1 MATVN
6 TVNKKNASGT
16 FTTGAAG
23 ETQSLTAVSF
33 SGSGNARLGIVK
45 LICYDT
51 TLVDILP
58 QRVVYDPAG
67 VNKQLQCVLRWDSN
81 PAATS
86 GNRSKVAWY
95 IIRGEDIGVS
105 KTITATWNGSHDSGV
120 NWLIESGVTIEGV
133 AVNRSDAPHT
143 QPATTDP
150 VINVP
155 ANGVMLASAQDDDGA
170 AITLDSGGT
179 LITNHADWS
188 DDSLSNVAWGF
199 FAQGGTAGNN
209 TMGFSGHDTSNAIAF
224 YDDADD
230 VASDGEFDDLTI
242 IDKHAAVAGTSL
254 TTTGVG
260 YAPDETKS
268 DRLLVA
274 TVMVVDG
281 GLAGVTDLEWVSGV
295 VVNPGGSEV
304 AFVQEDE
311 IAVADAG
318 IWRGYVKEVD
328 IPSAAGGPYELRV
341 DFNGSVTRDDVF
353 IFLDEMAG
361 IDQTTPVGQKA
372 AERAG
377 ATDSAPSTVLASV
390 TAGSVVMCSG
400 VWVDDRQGLSLTAEW
415 AGLTVHDDDN
425 VAAGS
430 AHGCVYAGSTTQLDY
445 GYHLEA
451 AEPDPHIMVT
461 EFLVIVGGPETPGSG
476 TLTLTGFGPKLLF
489 DQPIGAGALSLT
501 GFAPVARIAVTKL
514 PGTAT
519 LSLTGFAPTLGL
531 TNNPVF
537 QPGAAAL
544 VIVGQQ
550 VTIDTRN
557 AVGAGSLDLAGFAPT
572 VVITVSNP
580 LFAPGFAVL
589 TLTGF
594 VPNVKRKGWKPVIE
608 SSDVWTPASESSD
621 VWTPVT
627 QSSDPWTEAV

>member
-81 PAATS
+81 PASTS
-86 GNRSKVAWY
+86 GARSKVAWY
-95 IIRGEDIGVS
+95 VIRGEDIGAS
-105 KTITATWNGSHDSGV
+105 KTITGTWNGSHDSGV
-120 NWLIESGVTIEGV
+120 NWLIESGITIEGV
-133 AVNRSDAPHT
+133 AVNRVDAPHT
-143 QPATTDP
+143 QAATTDP
-150 VINVP
+150 VVNVP

-199 FAQGGTAGNN
+199 FEQGGTAGNN
-209 TMGFSGHDTSNAIAF
+209 TMGFSGQDTSDAIAF
-224 YDDADD
+224 YDGADD

-254 TTTGVG
+254 TTTAIG

-268 DRLLVA
+268 DRLLAV
-274 TVMVVDG
+274 TVMVVDA
-281 GLAGVTDLEWVSGV
+281 GLAGVSDIEWVSGV

-311 IAVADAG
+311 IAVADSG
-318 IWRGYVKEVD
+318 IWRGYVKEAD

-341 DFNGSVTRDDVF
+341 DFNGSATRDDLF
-353 IFLDEMAG
+353 IYLDELAN
-361 IDQTTPVGQKA
+361 IDQTTPIGQKA
-372 AERAG
+372 SAHAG
-377 ATDSAPSTVLASV
+377 TTGTSVSASLASV

-415 AGLTVHDDDN
+415 GGYSLHDDDN
-425 VAAGS
+425 VDAGS
-430 AHGCVYAGSTTQLDY
+430 THGCIYAGSTSQLDY

-461 EFLVIVGGPETPGSG
+461 EFLVTSAGFAPGAG
-476 TLTLTGFGPKLLF
+476 TLTLTGFAPKLLF
-489 DQPIGAGALSLT
+489 DHPVGSATLSLT
-501 GFAPVARIAVTKL
+501 GFAPVAQVSVTRI
-514 PGTAT
+514 PGAAT
-519 LSLTGFAPTLGL
+519 LSITGFAPTINITDNL
-531 TNNPVF
+531 VF
-537 QPGAAAL
+537 QPGAASLA
-544 VIVGQQ
+544 ITGQP
-550 VTIDTRN
+550 VTIHTIN
-557 AVGAGSLDLAGFAPT
+557 AVGAGQ
-572 VVITVSNP
+572 
-580 LFAPGFAVL
+580 L

-594 VPNVKRKGWKPVIE
+594 APVVTIADSNPVFTPGGAVLVLTGFPPTRIVKGWKPIDE
-608 SSDVWTPASESSD
+608 SEDIWEDTTASSD

-627 QSSDPWTEAV
+627 ESTDTWT